1 MHDSETNQDLMKTKV
16 WRNGK
21 GRGIFLSQRYRV
33 ADEVLRSTKDK
44 LDISKRRNQSCYKQ
58 PFHTEQ
64 FISFDYALDLSVFWL
79 TFEIPGSTLGE
90 DSSMGFLTK

>member
-16 WRNGK
+16 WRNGE